1 MTGHGCGGTRSCSS
15 ERISVY
21 AAGRRSGRVE
31 ANWAALIKGPPNAAA
46 ASSTRPAPRRCCN
59 SQSST
64 PTRFGTHRARSR
76 NAAYPSHRSAATAP
90 STEARGAHPN
100 AARFTDLG
108 GVPPAE
114 AARPKRSPA
123 PRPADAQRNAWA
135 RVRSPMRPRNAALAV
150 PSEAKTS
157 HVSSPERRVARVI
170 ISSAARVSLSQ
181 TPAASAKLWNKF
193 FAMSAYKRAIP
204 LRSISISSVEAKH
217 AMLLHGPQI
226 LRRSHR
232 PSRNFVTGLR
242 LRASASGNVAESR
255 FLNWI
260 PRHKEVKSMTLA
272 QDVRRLKERLEG
284 HPGPVLSVYLSVNA
298 RYRENQGQA
307 YKVRLKDALEEMEVP
322 GELAGRVRESVEEE
336 VHPGARTLIF
346 FAAEDGLFERYG
358 LQVDL
363 PEAYRFG
370 EPYLAPL
377 VLALD
382 EHEAYGVALFDA
394 ERFRFFVSA
403 PMEEP
408 AGGSHGA
415 TSGFFKEVD
424 LRPSRPYPRGGMDY
438 EPTSRRTEANVHKWY
453 NELGQLTRQLAFQD
467 GVRHLILAGPKERT
481 ADFRDR
487 LPQEIKDRVV
497 AEEHIPSEAPEKEFF
512 DRLEGIHEW

>member
-1 MTGHGCGGTRSCSS
+1 
-15 ERISVY
+15 
-21 AAGRRSGRVE
+21 
-31 ANWAALIKGPPNAAA
+31 
-46 ASSTRPAPRRCCN
+46 
-59 SQSST
+59 
-64 PTRFGTHRARSR
+64 
-76 NAAYPSHRSAATAP
+76 
-90 STEARGAHPN
+90 
-100 AARFTDLG
+100 
-108 GVPPAE
+108 
-114 AARPKRSPA
+114 
-123 PRPADAQRNAWA
+123 
-135 RVRSPMRPRNAALAV
+135 
-150 PSEAKTS
+150 
-157 HVSSPERRVARVI
+157 
-170 ISSAARVSLSQ
+170 
-181 TPAASAKLWNKF
+181 
-193 FAMSAYKRAIP
+193 
-204 LRSISISSVEAKH
+204 
-217 AMLLHGPQI
+217 
-226 LRRSHR
+226 
-232 PSRNFVTGLR
+232 
-242 LRASASGNVAESR
+242 
-255 FLNWI
+255 
-260 PRHKEVKSMTLA
+260 MTLA

-298 RYRENQGQA
+298 RYPENQGQA

-382 EHEAYGVALFDA
+382 EHEPYGVALFDA

-415 TSGFFKEVD
+415 TSGFFREVD

-438 EPTSRRTEANVHKWY
+438 EPTSRRTEANVHQWY

-487 LPQEIKDRVV
+487 LPQEIKGRVV
-497 AEEHIPSEAPEKEFF
+497 AEENIPSEAPEKEFF
-512 DRLEGIHEW
+512 DRLEAIHEWAEDQRKAGLIAQAREQGVHGVKDTIEALQEGRVHHLIALWGLEGEIRWCPFDELAITDISANECPFCGRETQIRSLMEVLVDLAAARNARLDFVRAENPVADTPNEDLERGDNRGELADVLRDEFDGLVGLLRYSLVENP